1 MEARKLAAIHLE
13 SIGRPPLAFVSLRPT
28 CAARSIDYPNIIA
41 EDGPRVAAAD
51 DDHALVH

>member
-1 MEARKLAAIHLE
+1 MKHLE
-13 SIGRPPLAFVSLRPT
+13 SEHRPPSAFVSLRPT